1 MSNVADLNATLKVGP
16 DTQVTLHF
24 ALKLEDGSVV
34 DSTFD
39 RKPATFTVGD
49 GSLLKGFEE
58 SLFGMAA
65 GEKNAMIVKPEQGFG
80 QHNPNNIQQ
89 MPRDQFSDDVEL
101 VEGLMLS
108 FADAQKAEL
117 PGVVA
122 SFDDKVVN
130 VDFNHPLAGRDILF
144 DVEII
149 NVQPAQAA
157 AV

>member
-1 MSNVADLNATLKVGP
+1 MSDLTSSLTIGP

-39 RKPATFTVGD
+39 RNPATFTVGD

-58 SLFGMAA
+58 SLFGMGA
-65 GEKNAMIVKPEQGFG
+65 GTKDAVIIKPEQGFG
-80 QHNPNNIQQ
+80 QPNPSNVQEV
-89 MPRDQFSDDVEL
+89 PRDQFGEDMDL
-101 VEGLMLS
+101 VEGLMVS

-117 PGVVA
+117 PGVVK
-122 SFDDKVVN
+122 SFDDKVVY

-144 DVEII
+144 EVEILD
-149 NVQPAQAA
+149 VQPAQAS

>member
-1 MSNVADLNATLKVGP
+1 MSDVADLSSTLKVGP

-65 GEKNAMIVKPEQGFG
+65 GEKDALIVKPEQGFG
-80 QHNPNNIQQ
+80 QHNPSNIQQ
-89 MPRDQFSDDVEL
+89 MPRDQFGDDVEL

-117 PGVVA
+117 PGVVS
-122 SFDDKVVN
+122 SFDDQVVHI
-130 VDFNHPLAGRDILF
+130 DFNHPLAGRDILF

-149 NVQPAQAA
+149 DVQPAQAA